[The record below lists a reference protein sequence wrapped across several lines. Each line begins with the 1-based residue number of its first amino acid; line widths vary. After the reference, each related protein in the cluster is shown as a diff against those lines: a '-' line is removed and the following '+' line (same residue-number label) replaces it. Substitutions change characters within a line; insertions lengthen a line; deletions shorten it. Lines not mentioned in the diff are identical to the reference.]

1 MVVDKEEIV
10 MLTQMKR
17 NWWLPVLR
25 GLLAIVFAVL
35 AFFSPVVA
43 GLVLISL
50 FGAYAFVDG
59 IFAFVGGITNRLHNN
74 RWWLLVLEGI
84 LGVLVGVIIFF
95 RPGLSALF
103 LGAFLTYWIAA
114 WAVVTGVIELVSAF
128 RLRQEI
134 SNEIWMVVGGIISV
148 ALGVFL
154 FFTNPIQAAAF
165 VVYLII
171 GYALIFGISQLIL
184 GFRLR
189 GMSGQVESASSDPCA
204 TLPC

>member
-1 MVVDKEEIV
+1 
-10 MLTQMKR
+10 MLNQMTH
-17 NWWLPVLR
+17 NWWLVVLR
-25 GLLAIVFAVL
+25 GLLAIIFAVL

-59 IFAFVGGITNRLHNN
+59 IFAFAAGIANRRQNN
-74 RWWLLVLEGI
+74 RWWLLILEGI
-84 LGVLVGVIIFF
+84 LGVLVGIIIFY
-95 RPGLSALF
+95 RPGISAFF
-103 LGAFLTYWIAA
+103 LGLFLTYWIAA
-114 WAVVTGVIELVSAF
+114 WAVVTGVLEIAAAF

-134 SNEIWMVVGGIISV
+134 RNEVWLGSSGLISV
-148 ALGVFL
+148 ILGGFL
-154 FFTNPIQAAAF
+154 FFTNPIDAAAF

-171 GYALIFGISQLIL
+171 AYALIFGISQLIL

-189 GMSGQVESASSDPCA
+189 GISGQAESATSQPCA

>member
-1 MVVDKEEIV
+1 
-10 MLTQMKR
+10 L
-17 NWWLPVLR
+17 
-25 GLLAIVFAVL
+25 
-35 AFFSPVVA
+35 
-43 GLVLISL
+43 
-50 FGAYAFVDG
+50 
-59 IFAFVGGITNRLHNN
+59 
-74 RWWLLVLEGI
+74 WLLVLEGI
-84 LGVLVGVIIFF
+84 LGVLVGIIIFF
-95 RPGLSALF
+95 RPGISALF

>member
-1 MVVDKEEIV
+1 
-10 MLTQMKR
+10 MLNQMTH
-17 NWWLPVLR
+17 NWWLVVLR

-59 IFAFVGGITNRLHNN
+59 IFAFVAGIANRHQNN
-74 RWWLLVLEGI
+74 RWWLLLIEGV
-84 LGVLVGVIIFF
+84 LGVLVGIIVFF

-103 LGAFLTYWIAA
+103 LGAFLIYWIAA
-114 WAVVTGVIELVSAF
+114 WAIVTGVLEIIAAF
-128 RLRQEI
+128 RLRREI
-134 SNEIWMVVGGIISV
+134 KNEVWMGISGLISIV
-148 ALGVFL
+148 LGAFL
-154 FFTNPIQAAAF
+154 FFTNPVLAATLA
-165 VVYLII
+165 VYLII

-189 GMSGQVESASSDPCA
+189 GMMGHVESASSQPCA